1 MRVSTED
8 RDQDSSLERQ
18 RAAVLR
24 EGVAQGDLIIER
36 ESGRSADR
44 PGWQRLLAAIG
55 ADEVSTV
62 FADRSDRLARDLY
75 DLRGFYATCVRAGTG
90 WRFWSEPWL
99 NSDAPGA
106 EELRQRAAF
115 DAEMESRKIGA
126 RLTRHYEHA
135 RAAGSPVARR
145 APLGYR
151 IEGRGDDRHYVLDD
165 RHLAGDLT
173 MAGAA
178 RELVASVLRWGTTY
192 SGLRHW
198 KDHLRAMAP
207 VHDQALLDRCLRLA
221 PESAGGWL
229 EGAAAELQGHVAKQK
244 NERIA
249 DDCGKVTY
257 RRLPWD
263 QWELSRD
270 RHEPLIDAATARR
283 VLHQLETNHN
293 RGLAVA
299 RGKQAVSAYPPSLTP
314 VAFCGACGRR
324 MRQQSTR
331 KGRRPGDP
339 PYRTLRCS
347 GAGSAQQLCNQPGIA
362 ERAVIYGMMPLLV
375 AEADRVSALMLPP
388 LATGSAPVDPDLVK
402 QIERTRRLAAET
414 GLPALRQALIDLED
428 RAASQ
433 AAAIEQDRSI
443 EQGRQAA
450 AEQIRNLLPTI
461 GPDIYTIPA
470 ARRQVLQAI
479 ERIEVTDGRVSHV
492 VLKG

>member
-1 MRVSTED
+1 MAR
-8 RDQDSSLERQ
+8 
-18 RAAVLR
+18 
-24 EGVAQGDLIIER
+24 GDLIVER

-44 PGWQRLLAAIG
+44 PGWQRLLAAIRAG
-55 ADEVSTV
+55 EVSTV

-75 DLRGFYATCVRAGTG
+75 DLRGFYATCVRAGTN

-99 NSDAPGA
+99 NSDSPGA

-115 DAEMESRKIGA
+115 DAEMESRKISG

-135 RAAGSPVARR
+135 RSSGSPVARR
-145 APLGYR
+145 APIGYR

-165 RHLAGDLT
+165 RLVAGGLT
-173 MAGAA
+173 MADVA
-178 RELVASVLRWGTTY
+178 RELVESVLQRGTTY

-198 KDHLRAMAP
+198 KDRLRALAP

-244 NERIA
+244 NERIL
-249 DDCGKVTY
+249 DDNGKVTY
-257 RRLPWD
+257 RRLPWA

-270 RHEPLIDAATARR
+270 RHDPLIDAATARR
-283 VLHQLETNHN
+283 VLHQLETNFN
-293 RGLAVA
+293 RGLAA
-299 RGKQAVSAYPPSLTP
+299 AKGKQAASDRPPTLTP

-331 KGRRPGDP
+331 KARRPDDP

-347 GAGSAQQLCNQPGIA
+347 GAGSAAQLCDQPGIA
-362 ERAVIYGMMPLLV
+362 ERKIIYGMLPMLV
-375 AEADRVSALMLPP
+375 AEAERVSALMLPP
-388 LATGSAPVDPDLVK
+388 LAPGTGAVDPELLE
-402 QIERTRRLAAET
+402 QIDRTRKLAAET

-428 RAASQ
+428 RAATQS
-433 AAAIEQDRSI
+433 AAVEQDRAV

-450 AEQIRNLLPTI
+450 AEQIRRILPTI
-461 GPDIYTIPA
+461 GPDLYTHAA

-479 ERIEVTDGRVSHV
+479 ERIEVLNGRVSRV